1 MNWSDYAVLAII
13 LVFGIVGLVNGFIFS
28 IFKIASFFASILLS
42 IKFYPVFAE
51 ALQKT
56 VIFDSIKASVLKS
69 LTAGKQTAAVQ
80 ADAQFREAA
89 ADSVVNRLPLPDFLK
104 ASILQKIP
112 EPSKLVD
119 LNSIMDTVSSEIA
132 RVIVGIISLILLYVL
147 IRVALF
153 LARFI
158 LRGIAKLPV
167 FKQVDKLGGFAFG
180 AVEGLLTV
188 YILCAVLV
196 LFNSSPQFVQI
207 FQTLDTSL
215 FAKFFYRQNFIVD
228 WMYGARSV

>member
-1 MNWSDYAVLAII
+1 MNWSDYAVLGII
-13 LVFGIVGLVNGFIFS
+13 LIFGIIGLKNGFIFS
-28 IFKIASFFASILLS
+28 IFKIASFFASIMLS
-42 IKFYPVFAE
+42 IKFYPVVAD

-56 VIFDSIKASVLKS
+56 VFFDSIKASIGKS
-69 LTAGKQTAAVQ
+69 LMAGNKTAAVH
-80 ADAQFREAA
+80 ANAQFKEAA
-89 ADSVVNRLPLPDFLK
+89 ADTVVNRLPLPDFLK
-104 ASILQKIP
+104 ASLIQKIP

-119 LNSIMDTVSSEIA
+119 FHSIIDTISGELA
-132 RVIVGIISLILLYVL
+132 KIVMSIVSLILLYIL
-147 IRVALF
+147 IRVVLF

-196 LFNSSPQFVQI
+196 LFNSSPKFGQI
-207 FQTLDTSL
+207 FQTIDSSL
-215 FAKFFYRQNFIVD
+215 LAKFFYQQNFIVD
-228 WMYGARSV
+228 WMYR